1 MRILV
6 LMRGIPA
13 SGKSTWIANMGLSEY
28 TLSADSLRLMAS
40 SPVLLPKSKNA
51 IDLESTEFAKSQTL
65 DSLALIGINQQND
78 KQVWKLLFTLLE
90 MRLKQGDFTIIDAT

>member
-40 SPVLLPKSKNA
+40 SPVLLPKSKSNA
-51 IDLESTEFAKSQTL
+51 ILSESADSTKSHAL
-65 DSLALIGINQQND
+65 DSLAFTGINQQNGNCF
-78 KQVWKLLFTLLE
+78 LLSLKCVLNKGILQLL
-90 MRLKQGDFTIIDAT
+90 MQLIRV